1 MKRRIL
7 AQKRCIF
14 GQKFNIICSKTKLV
28 GVLAKGIIDTQF
40 QNCEED

>member
-7 AQKRCIF
+7 ARKRCIF
-14 GQKFNIICSKTKLV
+14 GQKFIICSKTKLV